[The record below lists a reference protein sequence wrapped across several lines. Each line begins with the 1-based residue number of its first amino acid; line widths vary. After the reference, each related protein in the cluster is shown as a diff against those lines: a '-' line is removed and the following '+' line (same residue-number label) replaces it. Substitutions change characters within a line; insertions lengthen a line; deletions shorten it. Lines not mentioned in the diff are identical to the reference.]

1 MIMKNYLK
9 NLTLNKKLALFVFV
23 LGFLA
28 LFAGSPYKGTE
39 LKVDAAELA
48 MIVQKEVDHVASEEL
63 AGWIVQGKA
72 DYRLIDLRNEK
83 DFGEYHIP
91 TAENVT
97 LTSLKEA
104 QLGRNEK
111 IVLYSDGGIHSAQA
125 WFLLKA
131 EGYKGVYILRGGLEE
146 WKDNILFPRLADN
159 ASSAEVAAFE
169 KTKFLSKFFG
179 GNPQVGGAA
188 EAATP
193 NMALPKLESPTGS
206 QPKATAGKKKK
217 EGC

>member
-1 MIMKNYLK
+1 MKNYLK
-9 NLTLNKKLALFVFV
+9 DLSLNRKLALLVLT

-39 LKVDAAELA
+39 LKVDASELA

-72 DYRLIDLRNEK
+72 DYRLVDLRAEK

-91 TAENVT
+91 TAENLQ
-97 LTSLKEA
+97 LTSLKDA

-146 WKDNILFPRLADN
+146 WKDNILFPRLADK
-159 ASSAEVAAFE
+159 SSPAEVAAFE
-169 KTKFLSKFFG
+169 KTKLLSKFFG
-179 GNPQVGGAA
+179 GNPQIGGAA
-188 EAATP
+188 ETATP
-193 NMALPKLESPTGS
+193 KMALPKLESPAGA

>member
-1 MIMKNYLK
+1 MKNYLK
-9 NLTLNKKLALFVFV
+9 NLSLNKKLALFVLA

-28 LFAGSPYKGTE
+28 LFAGSPYKGSE
-39 LKVDAAELA
+39 LKVDASELA
-48 MIVQKEVDHVASEEL
+48 IIVQKEVDHVASEEL

-72 DYRLIDLRNEK
+72 DYRLVDLRNEK

-91 TAENVT
+91 TAESIQ
-97 LTSLKEA
+97 LTALKEA

-131 EGYKGVYILRGGLEE
+131 EGYKGVYILRGGLEQ
-146 WKDNILFPRLADN
+146 WKENILFPRLADN
-159 ASSAEVAAFE
+159 ATPAEIAAFE
-169 KTKFLSKFFG
+169 KTKLLSKFFG
-179 GNPQVGGAA
+179 GSPQVGGTI
-188 EAATP
+188 EAATAK
-193 NMALPKLESPTGS
+193 MALPKLESPAGA

>member
-1 MIMKNYLK
+1 MKNYFK
-9 NLTLNKKLALFVFV
+9 NLSLNRKLALFLLA

-28 LFAGSPYKGTE
+28 LFAGSPYKGPE
-39 LKVDAAELA
+39 LKVDASEMA

-63 AGWIVQGKA
+63 AGWIVQGNA
-72 DYRLIDLRNEK
+72 DYRLVDLRAEK

-91 TAENVT
+91 TAENIQ
-97 LTSLKEA
+97 LTGLKDA

-131 EGYKGVYILRGGLEE
+131 DGYKGVYILRGGLEE
-146 WKDNILFPRLADN
+146 WKDNILFPRLADK
-159 ASSAEVAAFE
+159 ATPAEVAAFE
-169 KTKFLSKFFG
+169 KAKLLSKFFG
-179 GNPQVGGAA
+179 GTPQVGGAA
-188 EAATP
+188 EANAP
-193 NMALPKLESPTGS
+193 RMALPKLESPAGA
-206 QPKATAGKKKK
+206 QPKAVAGKKKK

>member
-1 MIMKNYLK
+1 
-9 NLTLNKKLALFVFV
+9 
-23 LGFLA
+23 
-28 LFAGSPYKGTE
+28 
-39 LKVDAAELA
+39 
-48 MIVQKEVDHVASEEL
+48 MIVQKEVDHVAPDEL

-72 DYRLIDLRNEK
+72 DYRLVDLRSEK

-91 TAENVT
+91 TAENLA

-146 WKDNILFPRLADN
+146 WKDNILFPRLAAN
-159 ASSAEVAAFE
+159 AMPAEVAAFE
-169 KTKFLSKFFG
+169 KTKLLSKFFG
-179 GNPQVGGAA
+179 GNPQVGGST
-188 EAATP
+188 ETTTTK
-193 NMALPKLESPTGS
+193 MALPKLESPTS
-206 QPKATAGKKKK
+206 TQPKSAAGKKKK

>member
-1 MIMKNYLK
+1 MKNYLK
-9 NLTLNKKLALFVFV
+9 NLSLNKKLALFVFI
-23 LGFLA
+23 LGFMA
-28 LFAGSPYKGTE
+28 LFAGSPYKGTQ
-39 LKVDAAELA
+39 LKVDASELA

-72 DYRLIDLRNEK
+72 DYRLLDLRDEK

-91 TAENVT
+91 TAENIQ
-97 LTSLKEA
+97 LTALKEA

-111 IVLYSDGGIHSAQA
+111 TVLYSDGGIHSAQA

-146 WKDNILFPRLADN
+146 WKDNVLFPRLADN
-159 ASSAEVAAFE
+159 ASPAEVAAFE
-169 KTKFLSKFFG
+169 RTKLLSKFFG
-179 GNPQVGGAA
+179 GIPQVGGAA
-188 EAATP
+188 ETAFP
-193 NMALPKLESPTGS
+193 KMALPKLESPTGA
-206 QPKATAGKKKK
+206 QPKAAAGKKKK

>member
-1 MIMKNYLK
+1 MKSKIMDLS
-9 NLTLNKKLALFVFV
+9 LNRKLALFAFV

-39 LKVDAAELA
+39 VKVDASEMAI
-48 MIVQKEVDHVASEEL
+48 IVQKEVDHVASEEL

-72 DYRLIDLRNEK
+72 DYRLLDLRGEK

-91 TAENVT
+91 TAENLT
-97 LTSLKEA
+97 MTSLKEA

-111 IVLYSDGGIHSAQA
+111 LILYSDGGIHSAQA

-146 WKDNILFPRLADN
+146 WKDNVLFPRLADN
-159 ASSAEVAAFE
+159 ASPAEVAAFE
-169 KTKFLSKFFG
+169 KTKLLSKFFG
-179 GNPQVGGAA
+179 GNPQVGGTAN
-188 EAATP
+188 AATP
-193 NMALPKLESPTGS
+193 NMALPKLESPTGA
-206 QPKATAGKKKK
+206 QPKAVAGKKKK

>member
-1 MIMKNYLK
+1 MNTYLQ
-9 NLTLNKKLALFVFV
+9 NLSLNKKLALFVFV

-48 MIVQKEVDHVASEEL
+48 MIVQKEVDHVAPEEL
-63 AGWIVQGKA
+63 AGWIVQGRA

-91 TAENVT
+91 TAENLT

-104 QLGRNEK
+104 QLVRNEK

-169 KTKFLSKFFG
+169 KTKLLSKFFG
-179 GNPQVGGAA
+179 GNPQVGGVA
-188 EAATP
+188 EATTP
-193 NMALPKLESPTGS
+193 KMALPKLESPAGS
-206 QPKATAGKKKK
+206 QPKATAAKKKK

>member
-1 MIMKNYLK
+1 MKNYLK
-9 NLTLNKKLALFVFV
+9 DLTLNKKLALMVLA
-23 LGFLA
+23 LGFVA
-28 LFAGSPYKGTE
+28 LFAGSPYKGRE
-39 LKVDAAELA
+39 LKVDASEMA

-72 DYRLIDLRNEK
+72 DYRLLDLRTDE

-91 TAENVT
+91 TAENVA

-146 WKDNILFPRLADN
+146 WKDNILFPRLATN
-159 ASSAEVAAFE
+159 ASPAEVAAFD
-169 KTKFLSKFFG
+169 KTKLMSKFFG
-179 GNPQVGGAA
+179 GNPQIGGSA
-188 EAATP
+188 ETATTK
-193 NMALPKLESPTGS
+193 MAMPKLESPTGA

>member
-1 MIMKNYLK
+1 MKNYLK
-9 NLTLNKKLALFVFV
+9 DLSLNRKLALLVLT

-39 LKVDAAELA
+39 LKVDASELA

-63 AGWIVQGKA
+63 AGWIVQGKV
-72 DYRLIDLRNEK
+72 DYRLVDLRAEK

-91 TAENVT
+91 TAENLQ
-97 LTSLKEA
+97 LTSLKDA

-111 IVLYSDGGIHSAQA
+111 IVLYSDRGIHSAQA

-146 WKDNILFPRLADN
+146 WKDNILFPRLADK
-159 ASSAEVAAFE
+159 ASPAEVAAFE
-169 KTKFLSKFFG
+169 KTKLLSKFFG
-179 GNPQVGGAA
+179 GSPQIGGAA
-188 EAATP
+188 ETATP
-193 NMALPKLESPTGS
+193 KMALPKLESPAGA